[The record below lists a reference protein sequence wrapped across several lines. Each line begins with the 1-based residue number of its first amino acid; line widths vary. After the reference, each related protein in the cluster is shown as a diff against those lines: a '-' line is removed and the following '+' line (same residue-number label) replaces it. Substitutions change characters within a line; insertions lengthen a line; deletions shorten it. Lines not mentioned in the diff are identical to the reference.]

1 MGEGLERKKLKMNI
15 ILYYHKISNVSI
27 VFLNSEYIVAVRIQ
41 RFDFIF
47 WKIFPIVKF
56 FQFYFQIF
64 PILGG
69 VQQKLGQKYKKTT

>member
-41 RFDFIF
+41 RFDSKK
-47 WKIFPIVKF
+47 WKFFPIVK
-56 FQFYFQIF
+56 I
-64 PILGG
+64 
-69 VQQKLGQKYKKTT
+69 